1 MTNFQLEE
9 FVRRGG
15 VLLGDTRKIFADY
28 DDLGLNFKPLPETMK
43 PAEGPVKL
51 VFVGQYSS
59 GKSSII

>member
-28 DDLGLNFKPLPETMK
+28 DDLTLSRYP
-43 PAEGPVKL
+43 KL
-51 VFVGQYSS
+51 
-59 GKSSII
+59 